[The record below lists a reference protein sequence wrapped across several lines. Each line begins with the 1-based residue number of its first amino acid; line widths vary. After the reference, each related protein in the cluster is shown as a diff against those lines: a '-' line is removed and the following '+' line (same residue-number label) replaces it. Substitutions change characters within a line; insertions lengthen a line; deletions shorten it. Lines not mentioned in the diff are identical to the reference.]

1 MVEMIN
7 ALTGTLM
14 TVTDERVDEYLAAGH
29 RLAVETPTSKEP
41 EEKPKK
47 ATTKKATTKKK

>member
-1 MVEMIN
+1 MTEMIN

-29 RLAVETPTSKEP
+29 RLAVAPTSKEP

>member
-7 ALTGTLM
+7 ALTGSLM
-14 TVTDERVDEYLAAGH
+14 TVTDNRVDEYLAAGH
-29 RLAVETPTSKEP
+29 RLAVVPT
-41 EEKPKK
+41 EEKPKTEPKK